1 MSKKLHADVSCLQVM
16 HKGLFYWTNGDEM
29 IREELDP
36 FTNMYHHNQMFFFD
50 SPFTGLNL
58 WHPSAQPIPVPL
70 GPPKNIQATF
80 KSDSAHI
87 TWDLPE
93 IEQGKCSMLWFPM
106 QNYTTMDTS
115 NIFNTVEPW
124 NVTTLII

>member
-1 MSKKLHADVSCLQVM
+1 M
-16 HKGLFYWTNGDEM
+16 HDGLFYWTNGDQM

-50 SPFTGLNL
+50 TPFTGLNL

-87 TWDLPE
+87 MWDLPE
-93 IEQGKCSMLWFPM
+93 IDQGRC
-106 QNYTTMDTS
+106 TMSCCHTILVD
-115 NIFNTVEPW
+115 IFKATKGGSVKFIF
-124 NVTTLII
+124 T